1 MKCVAQRD
9 EGIAELLAAL
19 QHHYAWLTTSAAGQA
34 RQVARLR
41 SELLVLL
48 RERLNEWVFE
58 RQRQPIEALADRV
71 SRGEIDPYAAVQSL
85 LGSAG
90 LV

>member
-1 MKCVAQRD
+1 VAQRD
-9 EGIAELLAAL
+9 EGIAEVLAAL
-19 QHHYAWLTTSAAGQA
+19 QRHYTWLTSSTEGQA
-34 RQVARLR
+34 RQIERVRG
-41 SELLVLL
+41 ELLVLL

-58 RQRQPIEALADRV
+58 RQRGPIEALADRV

>member
-1 MKCVAQRD
+1 VAQRD
-9 EGIAELLAAL
+9 EGVAEVLAAL
-19 QHHYAWLTTSAAGQA
+19 RAHYTWLTTSAEGQA
-34 RQVARLR
+34 RQVGRLR
-41 SELLVLL
+41 AELLVLL

-58 RQRQPIEALADRV
+58 RQRGPIEALADRV